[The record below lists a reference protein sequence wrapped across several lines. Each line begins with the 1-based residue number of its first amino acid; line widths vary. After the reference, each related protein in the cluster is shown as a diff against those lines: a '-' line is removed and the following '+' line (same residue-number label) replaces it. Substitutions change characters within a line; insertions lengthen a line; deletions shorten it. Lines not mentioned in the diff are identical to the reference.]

1 MAWLTP
7 SFYVAVPVSFILVF
21 TFLERMT
28 RNRLIKKRLKLSI
41 FLLFAVLV
49 LELIH
54 NWYPLFSGP
63 VTPEKP
69 PQGMWATPQEKLR
82 TFEFLLTTLAIIN
95 ATVALIFNR
104 LNRETASEKYP
115 AIVQDALVIGS
126 FVVTVTYWWPER
138 LLTTSAMGAVIIGFA
153 LQDTLGN
160 LFAGLAIQVEK
171 PFRVG
176 DWIRS
181 GEQEGMVLEVTWR
194 ATKIRTKAGN
204 FIIIPNSLISK
215 DRIINYS
222 QPTRILRMEHTLGLS
237 YEAPPNLVKSVIL
250 ETIASIPEILR
261 EPAPDI
267 LLSQYSE
274 SSIHY
279 RCRFWVDDFAI
290 TDPILDKF
298 TTLLYYRLRR
308 ADLAIPY
315 PIRDLRIT
323 EKRQEAPSVESAL
336 DRRLQ
341 FVERVDLFQRL
352 TPADKKLIAEAME
365 PITFASNETI
375 IRQGTPGDSMFFIR
389 KGNVGILLQSSG
401 ASHEVAVLGD
411 GQYFGEMALLTGET
425 RTATAVAQGDV
436 EAYVLRKDHFRDV
449 LLLEP
454 EIATEI
460 SRIMAERKQV
470 LEAKT
475 AQVAAQTSSQHDAQQ
490 NFLRRI
496 QKFFGL

>member
-1 MAWLTP
+1 
-7 SFYVAVPVSFILVF
+7 
-21 TFLERMT
+21 MT
-28 RNRLIKKRLKLSI
+28 KNFLIKKRLRLSI
-41 FLLFAVLV
+41 LLLFAVLV

-54 NWYPLFSGP
+54 DWYPVFSGP
-63 VTPEKP
+63 AIPEKP
-69 PQGMWATPQEKLR
+69 AQGAWATPQEKLR

-95 ATVALIFNR
+95 ATVVLIFNR
-104 LNRETASEKYP
+104 FGRETASEKYP

-181 GEQEGMVLEVTWR
+181 GEQEGLVLEVTWR

-222 QPTRILRMEHTLGLS
+222 QPTRLLRMEHTIGLS
-237 YEAPPNLVKSVIL
+237 YDAPPNLVKSVIL
-250 ETIASIPEILR
+250 ETIASVPDILR
-261 EPAPDI
+261 DPAPDV
-267 LLSQYSE
+267 LLSQYAE

-279 RCRFWVDDFAI
+279 RCRFWVDDFAQN
-290 TDPILDKF
+290 DPILDKF

-308 ADLAIPY
+308 AGLGIPY
-315 PIRDLRIT
+315 PVREVRVT
-323 EKRQEAPSVESAL
+323 ERRQEIPAVEGAL

-341 FVERVDLFQRL
+341 FVEKVDLFQRL
-352 TPADKKLIAEAME
+352 TPADKTLIAEAME

-375 IRQGTPGDSMFFIR
+375 IRQGTAGDSMFFIR
-389 KGNVGILLQSSG
+389 RGKVRILLQSG
-401 ASHEVAVLGD
+401 GTSHEVAMLGD

-449 LLLEP
+449 LLQQP

-470 LEAKT
+470 LEEKT
-475 AQVAAQTSSQHDAQQ
+475 AQVAAQGSSQHDVQQ

-496 QKFFGL
+496 QRFFGL